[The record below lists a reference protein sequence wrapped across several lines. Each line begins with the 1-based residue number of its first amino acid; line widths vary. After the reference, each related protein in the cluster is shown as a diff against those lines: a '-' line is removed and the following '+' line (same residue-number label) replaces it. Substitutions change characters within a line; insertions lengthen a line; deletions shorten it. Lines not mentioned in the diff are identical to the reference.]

1 MKTNGR
7 GIGKLGSRTFVN
19 IVTLAGDREKIECI
33 PLGAGGDTLI
43 GSISTEVGT
52 PRPDDG
58 VLQVRGGDTIN
69 VRYTDANTADGS
81 ANVSR
86 DTKAQV
92 VSTGV
97 SSFTLGDY
105 ESTAAA
111 AFIDQNL
118 FLSLFDTDLDLS
130 DGAES
135 AAVRLVSRYKEEI
148 DENEPS
154 GTVDLKKLLDDD
166 PAKRY
171 RIRDEITVRL
181 ADKWR

>member
-43 GSISTEVGT
+43 GSISTDVGT

-58 VLQVRGGDTIN
+58 VLQVRGGDTI
-69 VRYTDANTADGS
+69 
-81 ANVSR
+81 
-86 DTKAQV
+86 
-92 VSTGV
+92 
-97 SSFTLGDY
+97 
-105 ESTAAA
+105 A